1 MASDPTGGVRS
12 YLDFGG
18 LAQLKGQAGQADDP
32 AVLRRTAEQFEAQF
46 IQTLMKTMREA
57 TVLRGEL
64 LDSQAEDTYQ
74 DMMDKEV
81 AQLMSR
87 RGALGIADLLE
98 RQLAGGGVT
107 PTAPSTHQ
115 VLALRSAGWVRPAD
129 QDPK

>member
-1 MASDPTGGVRS
+1 MASDPTSAVRS

-18 LAQLKGQAGQADDP
+18 LAQLKGQAGQADNP
-32 AVLRRTAEQFEAQF
+32 AVLRRTAEQFEAHF

-64 LDSQAEDTYQ
+64 LESQAEDTYQ
-74 DMMDKEV
+74 DMMDKEL

-87 RGALGIADLLE
+87 RSALGIADLLE

-115 VLALRSAGWVRPAD
+115 VLALRSAGMVRGPD